1 MKVEF
6 LNCPALTPVGNG
18 DGWRLLEDFY
28 VRIDSES
35 GDAPWEITIPAGFET
50 DLASVPRLPGAYL
63 LFGNKA
69 RRSAILHDH
78 LYGDKWPR
86 ESADLAFRE
95 AMKQEVGTF
104 TRYAMWLAV
113 RVGGGA
119 YYAERTGPSN
129 INPETERQA
138 P

>member
-6 LNCPALTPVGNG
+6 LNRPDLTPVGN
-18 DGWRLLEDFY
+18 DNGWQLLQDFH

-35 GDAPWEITIPAGFET
+35 GDAPWEITIPAGFDT

-69 RRSAILHDH
+69 RRSAILHDY
-78 LYGDKWPR
+78 LYSEKWPR
-86 ESADLAFRE
+86 EAADLAFRE
-95 AMKQEVGTF
+95 AMKNEVDTF
-104 TRYAMWLAV
+104 TRFAMWAAV

-119 YYAERTGPSN
+119 YYAEKVGPSN
-129 INPETERQA
+129 IHPESTPEA